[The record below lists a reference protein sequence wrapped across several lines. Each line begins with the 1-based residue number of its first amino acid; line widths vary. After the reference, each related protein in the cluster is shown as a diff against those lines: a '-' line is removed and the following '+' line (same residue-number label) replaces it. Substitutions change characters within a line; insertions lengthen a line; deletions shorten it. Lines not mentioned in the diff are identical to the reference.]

1 MNCSIIFN
9 FCCSVDVC
17 CVTILAPHNN
27 FRWLSLFLCTCFI
40 RTIVNA
46 WVKQTFTPASF
57 EVICQPPSI
66 QFRRLNFGGLTCISF
81 WFGVQHYRPF
91 MLFQEFFFWI
101 CLCISLPLWCFSP
114 SNLSRTPSDC
124 ALESHQGTK
133 FHWALTPLL
142 HMSLFCWQDSCLF
155 GTPGSTPASHDTFSV
170 FKKRKANKALVSY
183 RCLAIKG
190 GSISKQDLAQPVS
203 CRATILL
210 YPWGWVSG
218 PQKMIPKSTDAQ
230 VSHMKCPGIPIL
242 STHSLLYA

>member
-1 MNCSIIFN
+1 MNCSIIFS

-17 CVTILAPHNN
+17 CITILAPHNN

-46 WVKQTFTPASF
+46 WVKQAFTPASF

-81 WFGVQHYRPF
+81 WFGVQHYHPF

-133 FHWALTPLL
+133 FHWSLTLL
-142 HMSLFCWQDSCLF
+142 HMSLFWVLCCWQGSGLF
-155 GTPGSTPASHDTFSV
+155 GLLLLMTPSLSAKRERPIKHLSH
-170 FKKRKANKALVSY
+170 
-183 RCLAIKG
+183 
-190 GSISKQDLAQPVS
+190 
-203 CRATILL
+203 
-210 YPWGWVSG
+210 
-218 PQKMIPKSTDAQ
+218 TDAWQ
-230 VSHMKCPGIPIL
+230 LKMAAFLSKTWPNQLVVVQPSFCIL
-242 STHSLLYA
+242 EGEF

>member
-1 MNCSIIFN
+1 MNCSIIFS

-17 CVTILAPHNN
+17 CITILAPHNN

-46 WVKQTFTPASF
+46 WIKQAFTPASF

-124 ALESHQGTK
+124 ALESHQGSK
-133 FHWALTPLL
+133 FHWALTP
-142 HMSLFCWQDSCLF
+142 
-155 GTPGSTPASHDTFSV
+155 PASHV
-170 FKKRKANKALVSY
+170 PL
-183 RCLAIKG
+183 
-190 GSISKQDLAQPVS
+190 
-203 CRATILL
+203 
-210 YPWGWVSG
+210 
-218 PQKMIPKSTDAQ
+218 
-230 VSHMKCPGIPIL
+230 L
-242 STHSLLYA
+242 STLLLTGLMSVWDSRIHSCFSWHFLCFQKEKGQ